1 MTNTSGVHE
10 RNANWSPDGKYIA
23 WISDASGE
31 FEIWMQ
37 KSDESELPV
46 QITKDQNTYL
56 FDIDWSPD
64 SKKSF
69 TIPKRTICGMSMFN
83 PGK

>member
-1 MTNTSGVHE
+1 MNVMQTG
-10 RNANWSPDGKYIA
+10 PDGKYIA

-46 QITKDQNTYL
+46 QITKIRIPIFSTL
-56 FDIDWSPD
+56 TGRLTA
-64 SKKSF
+64 KKSLLYQ
-69 TIPKRTICGMSMFN
+69 KNDLRYVMFN